1 MHCLTKTPF
10 GPQQPGCTMNPR
22 GRREYC
28 MPAQLN
34 INGDHL
40 PVAVIGAGP
49 AGLEAAVT
57 LTKRGFDVTVFEKS
71 DRIGGAVNLADAPI
85 GKYKLGWLIDY
96 YERMI
101 RKLGIRVQLNTEC
114 TPQML
119 RAMDPYAVFVATG
132 SDEFIPPI
140 DGLSGENVL
149 SVREY
154 IRSKP
159 AVSGK
164 RVVVLGA
171 GQTGLEARACSRRTT
186 PSPSW
191 T

>member
-1 MHCLTKTPF
+1 
-10 GPQQPGCTMNPR
+10 
-22 GRREYC
+22 
-28 MPAQLN
+28 
-34 INGDHL
+34 
-40 PVAVIGAGP
+40 
-49 AGLEAAVT
+49 
-57 LTKRGFDVTVFEKS
+57 
-71 DRIGGAVNLADAPI
+71 
-85 GKYKLGWLIDY
+85 
-96 YERMI
+96 MI

-132 SDEFIPPI
+132 SRARFIPPI

-164 RVVVLGA
+164 RVVVPRRRWPTPA
-171 GQTGLEARACSRRTT
+171 WRPRACSRRTT